1 MRLDR
6 QEGMSYKK
14 FMKQLNLQSF
24 KTISTVTKCIKVQY
38 LWQSMASYSM
48 HMIQNFTNLQ
58 CYNVFLVHVKVF
70 TSQQMLML

>member
-38 LWQSMASYSM
+38 L
-48 HMIQNFTNLQ
+48 
-58 CYNVFLVHVKVF
+58 
-70 TSQQMLML
+70 